1 MSEQK
6 EIAAYTEKEIAA
18 LEAKIKA
25 RDEEQAKDADMLRK
39 LREHKKL
46 ADIRKVNE
54 LISKLG
60 LTVDDVASIS
70 FVQLAIKQTL
80 KAPVKGAAKAPSTG
94 GKGNSSEYV
103 APEPKWAKEGF
114 KPYGGGRGKKPQWV
128 KDAEANGTLD
138 NYLIKKPA

>member
-39 LREHKKL
+39 WREHKKV

-70 FVQLAIKQTL
+70 FVQLAIKQAL
-80 KAPVKGAAKAPSTG
+80 KGPAKAPAKTS
-94 GKGNSSEYV
+94 KGNSSDYV
-103 APEPKWAKEGF
+103 APPAKWCNPAD
-114 KPYGGGRGKKPQWV
+114 PTQTYNGGRGKKPTWLIDAL
-128 KDAEANGTLD
+128 KDGKAMDDL
-138 NYLIKKPA
+138 LIKKPA